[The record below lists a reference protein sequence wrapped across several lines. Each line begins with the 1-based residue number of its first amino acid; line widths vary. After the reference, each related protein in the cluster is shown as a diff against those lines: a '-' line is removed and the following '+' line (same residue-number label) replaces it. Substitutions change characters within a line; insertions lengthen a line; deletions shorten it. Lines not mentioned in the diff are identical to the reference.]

1 MKYDWSR
8 GILKIEPNKS
18 YLMPLIQGSIAEK
31 TTTKSK
37 FPDSIVRLSN
47 VIFHFVLLYV
57 GKSGNQRQHA
67 EGLLVLA

>member
-1 MKYDWSR
+1 MKYDWS
-8 GILKIEPNKS
+8 GVILKIDPNKS
-18 YLMPLIQGSIAEK
+18 YLMRLIQGPIAEK
-31 TTTKSK
+31 TTTKSR

-47 VIFHFVLLYV
+47 VIFHFVLSYV

>member
-1 MKYDWSR
+1 MCHLHITENEVNSGFECR
-8 GILKIEPNKS
+8 ENNNKF
-18 YLMPLIQGSIAEK
+18 
-31 TTTKSK
+31 K

-47 VIFHFVLLYV
+47 VKFHFVLSYV